1 MTKKRELMFSIVRGL
16 LAILIALLVATLL
29 IFISANG
36 ESVSEKLS
44 STGDALKQML
54 VGPLFRMGKNGT
66 RFETKRLTDILASMI
81 PIIFTGLSVCIMFSA
96 NQFNLGAEGGIMLGA
111 FVTGM
116 AAIYLPMAA
125 GLHPIVAILLGG
137 ISVGIM
143 MLLPA
148 LLKSKLEVS
157 EMVCSLMLNYIV
169 MYLIK
174 FVLNTYLADKSKGQI
189 QSYEFLESAKIAQL
203 VDDGSKLSVGFL
215 IAIAA
220 VILCGLFMYRTRW
233 GYAIR
238 MIGINQD
245 FAMYSG
251 IKVGGVVILAQ
262 VLGGLLAGMG
272 GGIEMLGRY
281 TNYSWMALP
290 GYGWTGITVAILAG
304 NNPAFVPL
312 AAFFMAYLNKGC
324 SLMSTYSGVPS
335 QLIDIIQAVIFLFFA
350 AEQFLS
356 GYRQKLVIRSTQEEL
371 KLKEA
376 EAAGAAAAEG
386 SVK

>member
-137 ISVGIM
+137 ISVGVM

-148 LLKSKLEVS
+148 LLKSKLDVS

-251 IKVGGVVILAQ
+251 MDVAGIVVLSQVIGGF
-262 VLGGLLAGMG
+262 LAGMG
-272 GGIEMLGRY
+272 GSIEVLGRFSY
-281 TNYSWMALP
+281 YNWTSLP
-290 GYGWTGITVAILAG
+290 GYGWTGVTIAILAG
-304 NNPAFVPL
+304 NNPLYVPL
-312 AAFFMAYLNKGC
+312 ASFFMAYLTKGC
-324 SLMSTYSGVPS
+324 ALMSTYAEVPA
-335 QLIDIIQAVIFLFFA
+335 QLIDIVQGVIFLFFA
-350 AEQFLS
+350 AEQFLAK
-356 GYRQKLVIRSTQEEL
+356 YRQKLVVRTAQEEL
-371 KLKEA
+371 AKK
-376 EAAGAAAAEG
+376 AAASQEG
-386 SVK
+386 GAVNA

>member
-36 ESVSEKLS
+36 DNFSEKLA

-96 NQFNLGAEGGIMLGA
+96 NPFYLGAEGGIMLGA

-137 ISVGIM
+137 LAVGVM

-148 LLKSKLEVS
+148 LLKSKLDVS

-189 QSYEFLESAKIAQL
+189 QSYEFLETSRIAQL
-203 VDDGSKLSVGFL
+203 VDDGSKLSIGFV

-220 VILCGLFMYRTRW
+220 VVFCGLFMYRTRW

-238 MIGINQD
+238 MIGINQ
-245 FAMYSG
+245 
-251 IKVGGVVILAQ
+251 
-262 VLGGLLAGMG
+262 
-272 GGIEMLGRY
+272 
-281 TNYSWMALP
+281 
-290 GYGWTGITVAILAG
+290 
-304 NNPAFVPL
+304 
-312 AAFFMAYLNKGC
+312 
-324 SLMSTYSGVPS
+324 
-335 QLIDIIQAVIFLFFA
+335 AV
-350 AEQFLS
+350 S
-356 GYRQKLVIRSTQEEL
+356 K
-371 KLKEA
+371 
-376 EAAGAAAAEG
+376 
-386 SVK
+386 

>member
-36 ESVSEKLS
+36 DNFSEKLA

-96 NQFNLGAEGGIMLGA
+96 NQFNLGAEGRHHARRIRHRHGGNLSADGN
-111 FVTGM
+111 
-116 AAIYLPMAA
+116 

-137 ISVGIM
+137 LAVGVM

-148 LLKSKLEVS
+148 LLKSKLDVS

-233 GYAIR
+233 A
-238 MIGINQD
+238 
-245 FAMYSG
+245 
-251 IKVGGVVILAQ
+251 
-262 VLGGLLAGMG
+262 
-272 GGIEMLGRY
+272 
-281 TNYSWMALP
+281 T
-290 GYGWTGITVAILAG
+290 
-304 NNPAFVPL
+304 
-312 AAFFMAYLNKGC
+312 
-324 SLMSTYSGVPS
+324 PS
-335 QLIDIIQAVIFLFFA
+335 A
-350 AEQFLS
+350 
-356 GYRQKLVIRSTQEEL
+356 
-371 KLKEA
+371 
-376 EAAGAAAAEG
+376 
-386 SVK
+386 

>member
-111 FVTGM
+111 FVSAMVAVYVPLPAGVLPVVAVL
-116 AAIYLPMAA
+116 AAAA
-125 GLHPIVAILLGG
+125 AVA
-137 ISVGIM
+137 VM
-143 MLLPA
+143 MLIPA
-148 LLKSKLEVS
+148 LLKAKLGVS
-157 EMVCSLMLNYIV
+157 EMVNSLMLNYVV
-169 MYLIK
+169 MYFIK
-174 FVLNTYLADKSKGQI
+174 YVLNTHLADKTKGQI
-189 QSYEFLESAKIAQL
+189 QSYPFQEQARIAPL
-203 VDDGSKLSVGFL
+203 IDNGSMLTWGFVIAL
-215 IAIAA
+215 IFV
-220 VILCGLFMYRTRW
+220 VITALFMYRTRW
-233 GYAIR
+233 GYGIR

-245 FAMYSG
+245 FARYSG
-251 IKVGGVVILAQ
+251 MNVAAIIILSQ
-262 VLGGLLAGMG
+262 VLGGALAGIG
-272 GGIEMLGRY
+272 GGVEMLGRY
-281 TNYSWMALP
+281 SAYSWNALP

-312 AAFFMAYLNKGC
+312 AAFFMAYL
-324 SLMSTYSGVPS
+324 MSFPLTYVVA
-335 QLIDIIQAVIFLFFA
+335 LVVAFITFA
-350 AEQFLS
+350 FGMPLTIALC
-356 GYRQKLVIRSTQEEL
+356 RKPP
-371 KLKEA
+371 KMPA
-376 EAAGAAAAEG
+376 HP
-386 SVK
+386 